1 MGGGV
6 SLPLFNHYSLR
17 GDQKLSHI
25 TLWGFRGSWGT
36 RLLRKIIKVASF
48 CTYVF
53 RIYSLLKCYY
63 MSVYN
68 FLLDSSCPNF
78 HFLSKFKISKFSC
91 LEVSNWL
98 ILVKPHQT
106 QFSRPMAEQTSF
118 PIIFCKTSR
127 DWPSIILLD
136 LGNIPT
142 AGVKAKL
149 LISSH
154 FDSKALNFTRGF
166 SGFRGNKHVLDFTG
180 VVFKVFSLFRVSVLG
195 DSWPLNCLLFVD
207 AVLTLVGVVIF
218 ILARLLGLGCFLF
231 FW

>member
-78 HFLSKFKISKFSC
+78 HFLSNFKISKFSC
-91 LEVSNWL
+91 FEVSNWL
-98 ILVKPHQT
+98 FLVKPHQNH
-106 QFSRPMAEQTSF
+106 FSRPMAEQTSF
-118 PIIFCKTSR
+118 QMYFLKPPVIGLPQNCSIWAIFLLLGSKPSCSF
-127 DWPSIILLD
+127 PSILI
-136 LGNIPT
+136 
-142 AGVKAKL
+142 AKY
-149 LISSH
+149 
-154 FDSKALNFTRGF
+154 
-166 SGFRGNKHVLDFTG
+166 
-180 VVFKVFSLFRVSVLG
+180 
-195 DSWPLNCLLFVD
+195 
-207 AVLTLVGVVIF
+207 
-218 ILARLLGLGCFLF
+218 
-231 FW
+231 